1 MDAPAPLGFL
11 RPGKGW
17 MSPTDLHGGTF
28 LVRHVLVR
36 ADVARP
42 PRGTGQRLRETDHA
56 EAADLALSV
65 LRWEGP
71 LHAERGAVGRQE
83 LPPLRHARRAP
94 RMAREAVRPDADPPD
109 GAGRTGLAEDRDAGD
124 EGSAQEGGE
133 EGLVEH
139 GSAFEAVAPIFSDR
153 GPALSALAA
162 GRGLIGLDDDEVGPG
177 DLVPSR
183 LSDQEEREIVIPRLQ
198 LEECEFLR
206 GEQFVHGLHE
216 IPDVFEPDD
225 FLLVPQDQLLLP
237 QVEFLV
243 EPGEVLQ
250 LHAQLEGTEPRV
262 DLLEERVRLE
272 DLGDPESEPVP
283 QDAGHGPV
291 RLRPIIC
298 DEGHLASRVRGHALR
313 EDALRQRDGEAQID
327 EGGMGL
333 PDRPFRIARLG
344 RPGRR
349 GGLGLL
355 LFRLLRLW
363 SEELRLRFLARGLLG
378 LRTLFDFGLALF
390 FRPLLGLVLLP
401 TPDAHRAHTW
411 VADNNSCAP
420 LIGSW
425 N

>member
-1 MDAPAPLGFL
+1 MDALAPLGFL

-17 MSPTDLHGGTF
+17 TSPTDLHGGTF

-65 LRWEGP
+65 LRREGP
-71 LHAERGAVGRQE
+71 LHAERGAPGRQE

-94 RMAREAVRPDADPPD
+94 RVAPEAVRPDADTPD
-109 GAGRTGLAEDRDAGD
+109 GAGRTGLAEDREAGD

-153 GPALSALAA
+153 GPARSALAA

-183 LSDQEEREIVIPRLQ
+183 LPDQEEREIVIPRLQ
-198 LEECEFLR
+198 LEEREFLR

-225 FLLVPQDQLLLP
+225 FLLVPQDQLRLP

-250 LHAQLEGTEPRV
+250 LHAQLEGTEPGV

-272 DLGDPESEPVP
+272 DLGDPESEPIP

-291 RLRPIIC
+291 RLRPIIR
-298 DEGHLASRVRGHALR
+298 DEGHLASRIRGRALR
-313 EDALRQRDGEAQID
+313 EDAFRQRDGEAQID
-327 EGGMGL
+327 ERGMG
-333 PDRPFRIARLG
+333 PRDGGFRVARSG
-344 RPGRR
+344 RAGRSD
-349 GGLGLL
+349 GLGLL
-355 LFRLLRLW
+355 LFRLLRLRF
-363 SEELRLRFLARGLLG
+363 EDLGLRALARGLLG
-378 LRTLFDFGLALF
+378 LGPLFDLGLALLF
-390 FRPLLGLVLLP
+390 LPLLGFVLLP
-401 TPDAHRAHTW
+401 KPEGHRAHTW
-411 VADNNSCAP
+411 VADNKSCAP